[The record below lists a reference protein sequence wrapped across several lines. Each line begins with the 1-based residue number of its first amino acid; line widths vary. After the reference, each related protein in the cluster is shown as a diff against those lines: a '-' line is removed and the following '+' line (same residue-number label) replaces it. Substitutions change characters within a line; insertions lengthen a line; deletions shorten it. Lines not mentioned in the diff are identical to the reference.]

1 MISVTVIVN
10 HGLPGGI
17 GGGGMTLQLTVG
29 FSRCAPVVVCE
40 NVVATPYVQ
49 SHAVIVP
56 GAVDVLPLNVQ
67 LMMVPLFPISQ
78 VSVSDGPV
86 TPKLAIATVGFV
98 TESTA
103 EADAP
108 P

>member
-1 MISVTVIVN
+1 MVQLKLGIVSTGLVVTAAS
-10 HGLPGGI
+10 
-17 GGGGMTLQLTVG
+17 M
-29 FSRCAPVVVCE
+29 VVK
-40 NVVATPYVQ
+40 PYDQ
-49 SHAVIVP
+49 SHSLMVP

-67 LMMVPLFPISQ
+67 LMVVPLFPISQ

-86 TPKLAIATVGFV
+86 TPKLAVATVGFV
-98 TESTA
+98 TESAT

>member
-1 MISVTVIVN
+1 MSVTVIVN

-29 FSRCAPVVVCE
+29 FTSCAPFVVCE

-49 SHAVIVP
+49 SQAVIVP

-67 LMMVPLFPISQ
+67 LIVVPPFAISQ

-86 TPKLAIATVGFV
+86 TPKLAVATVGFV
-98 TESTA
+98 TERTA